1 MSKAPTDSKNVSS
14 SKTSIE
20 NNKNSQK
27 NNPPIQELIAELI
40 SQCQLGDQ
48 FELSKLK
55 SVITKRQKNNQ
66 PVSKLI
72 NKAQQLLTD
81 SMRIVEQRKQI
92 IPTDIEYDLALPV
105 CQARDDVRK
114 AIAENQVVV
123 IAGETGSGKT
133 TQLPKI
139 CLQLGLGVHGKIGH
153 TQPRRVAAT
162 SVARRIAEELKTE
175 LGEVVGYSIRFNDQ
189 SNPVTPVR
197 VMTDGILLNEITHD
211 PLLRQYDTLII
222 DEAHERSLNIDFLL
236 GYIKNI
242 LPKRP
247 DLKVIITSA
256 TIDVERFARHFE
268 LDGKPAPILEISGRT
283 YPVDVWYRP
292 DDEENPS
299 PQVERIGHAVD
310 ELISYAPGDILIFLS
325 GEAEIRE
332 TAKFLRKERFQG
344 CEVLPLYARLS
355 MREQE
360 KIFHPS
366 GGKRRI
372 ILSTNVAETSVT
384 VPGIRFVIDPGFAR
398 ISRYSV
404 RNKIQRLPIE
414 KISQASAN
422 QRKGRCGRV
431 ADGVCIRL
439 YEEEDFLSRP
449 EFTDAEILRTN
460 LAAVILQMK
469 QLGLGDIEAF
479 PFIDE
484 PAPKQISDG
493 LNLLSELQAVDAKK
507 QLTAIGRNM
516 ARLPIEP
523 RLARILLAAQD
534 ESCIREALILAAFLS
549 VKDPREWP
557 FEKKELAQ
565 QKHAKYR
572 HPQSDFIAIIN
583 LWDHLHK
590 QQEDMSNSAFRRYCQ
605 EELINFNAYRE
616 WRSTYRQL
624 KALVKSEHHQT
635 QKQAEP
641 INPEDKVYYAKLH
654 SILLTGLLSYIGQK
668 DIEKGYLGTRQTR
681 FMIHPQSANFK
692 KQPPWVMA
700 FEIVETTQNYARLT
714 AMVETPWIER
724 IGGHLIKSHYFD
736 AHWEKKRGA
745 VVASLQQTLLGLK
758 IVSNRTV
765 DYSAVEPE
773 LCRELF
779 ILHGLVRRELDVRHD
794 FQQNNEQLWHEV
806 EQEVAKARQAD
817 MRADERDLIAWFDK
831 RLPEHICN
839 LKQLN
844 QWLKKNKQ
852 QNNQLLSL
860 NKDVLFKA
868 EEQDANLYPE
878 TITVKSIELP
888 LSYHFEPGH
897 PQDGVTVK
905 IPLSL
910 SQQFKDSD
918 FERLVPGLLEEK
930 IEFMLRSLPKR
941 FRKNFVPI
949 PQFAQACYDQ
959 VIEQQGSLIDI
970 ISRHLFKMTG
980 VILPKEAW
988 QELSL
993 PEHYLM
999 RFEIVD
1005 DKGKILKSGRSLE
1018 QSKDIKKAKISVSK
1032 KQNSKPQTYT
1042 SWPEDFVKEGMI
1054 EEAGTKIPVTY
1065 ALEDSGDKVRIIAIV
1080 NKKQAQN
1087 VHVRGVCRLLALE
1100 KASLLGYMKK
1110 KYHNKQKLT
1119 LSVSTLGNVD
1129 ELIDDAAMAC
1139 LRAIVENEIPYN
1151 KSDYQALSQRAE
1163 KELVPATTAM
1173 LDDLVQVLQLR
1184 ASVLADAKGMGK
1196 ALASTRKDI
1205 VNQCD
1210 YLFQPGFCFR
1220 FGAEKIK
1227 DLKRYLSAIEK
1238 RIERAKLNPLKE
1250 AESLIVISDWVDVR
1264 ESLEQDKAIPAFE
1277 VDEFN
1282 WMLEEFRI
1290 SLFAQG
1296 QKTRFPISAKR
1307 IQKLLDELERVYY

>member
-1 MSKAPTDSKNVSS
+1 MSKQATEPNKKNTDILNLPSEQL
-14 SKTSIE
+14 T
-20 NNKNSQK
+20 
-27 NNPPIQELIAELI
+27 
-40 SQCQLGDQ
+40 QCQLMDQ
-48 FELSKLK
+48 FELAKLK
-55 SVITKRQKNNQ
+55 SIITKRQKNNQ

-72 NKAQQLLTD
+72 TKAQKILND
-81 SMRIVEQRKQI
+81 SIDVVEQRKKL
-92 IPTDIEYDLALPV
+92 IPSDIEFDLALPV

-114 AIAENQVVV
+114 AIEENQVVV

-139 CLQLGLGVHGKIGH
+139 CLQLGLGVYGKIGH

-162 SVARRIAEELKTE
+162 SVARRIAEELKSE
-175 LGEVVGYSIRFNDQ
+175 LGELVGYSIRFNDQ

-256 TIDVERFARHFE
+256 TIDVERFSKHFAI
-268 LDGKPAPILEISGRT
+268 DGKPAPILEISGRT

-439 YEEEDFLSRP
+439 YEEEDFLNRP

-493 LNLLSELQAVDAKK
+493 LNLLSELQAVDDSK
-507 QLTAIGRNM
+507 QLTAIGRKM

-523 RLARILLAAQD
+523 RLARILLAAED

-557 FEKKELAQ
+557 FEKRELAQ
-565 QKHAKYR
+565 QKHAKYK

-590 QQEDMSNSAFRRYCQ
+590 QQEDLSNSQFRRYCQ

-624 KALVKSEHHQT
+624 KSLVKSEHHQT
-635 QKQAEP
+635 QKQSQP

-654 SILLTGLLSYIGQK
+654 SILLTGLLSFIGQK

-714 AMVETPWIER
+714 AMIETPWIET
-724 IGGHLIKSHYFD
+724 IGKHLIKSHYYD

-765 DYSAVEPE
+765 DYSSIEPE

-779 ILHGLVRRELDVRHD
+779 ILHGLVRRELEPRHS
-794 FQQNNEQLWHEV
+794 FQQANEQLWLEV

-817 MRADERDLIAWFDK
+817 MRADERDLVAWFDK

-839 LKQLN
+839 AKQLN
-844 QWLKKNKQ
+844 QWLKKNSK
-852 QNNQLLSL
+852 QNNQQLTL

-878 TITVKSIELP
+878 TIKVKSIELP

-905 IPLSL
+905 IPQSL

-949 PQFAQACYDQ
+949 PQFAQACYEQ
-959 VIEQQGSLIDI
+959 VLEQQGSLIDI
-970 ISRHLFKMTG
+970 ITKHLFKMTG

-1005 DKGKILKSGRSLE
+1005 DKGKVLTSSRTLE
-1018 QSKDIKKAKISVSK
+1018 QSQELKQVKVKTKQSQKKKE
-1032 KQNSKPQTYT
+1032 QTFT
-1042 SWPEDFVKEGMI
+1042 GWPESYQKDGML

-1065 ALEDSGDKVRIIAIV
+1065 ALEDGGDKVRILAVV
-1080 NKKQAQN
+1080 NQRQAEN

-1100 KASLLGYMKK
+1100 KASLLGYLKK

-1119 LSVSTLGNVD
+1119 LSVSTLGSVD

-1139 LRAIVENEIPYN
+1139 LRALVERNTPYDKRQYDALVQ
-1151 KSDYQALSQRAE
+1151 KSE
-1163 KELVPATTAM
+1163 KELVPATTEL

-1184 ASVLADAKGMGK
+1184 ASVLADAKSMGK
-1196 ALASTRKDI
+1196 TLASTRKDI
-1205 VNQCD
+1205 ISQCD

-1220 FGAEKIK
+1220 FGAERIK
-1227 DLKRYLSAIEK
+1227 DFKRYLSAIEK

-1264 ESLEQDKAIPAFE
+1264 KSLAEDKAIPAFE

-1307 IQKLLDELERVYY
+1307 LQKHLDDLEKTYY

>member
-1 MSKAPTDSKNVSS
+1 MSKQPTVSKKPASDKSS
-14 SKTSIE
+14 SNKSSI
-20 NNKNSQK
+20 QT
-27 NNPPIQELIAELI
+27 LI
-40 SQCQLGDQ
+40 SEQVTQCQLVDQ
-48 FELSKLK
+48 FELNKLK
-55 SVITKRQKNNQ
+55 SIISKRQKSNQ

-72 NKAQQLLTD
+72 SKAEQILQD
-81 SMRIVEQRKQI
+81 SKQIVEQRQNL
-92 IPTDIEYDLALPV
+92 IPTDIEFDMALPV

-114 AIAENQVVV
+114 AIEENQVVV

-139 CLQLGLGVHGKIGH
+139 CLQLGLGVYGKIGH

-162 SVARRIAEELKTE
+162 SVARRIAEELKSE
-175 LGEVVGYSIRFNDQ
+175 LGQLVGYSIRFNDQ
-189 SNPVTPVR
+189 SSPVTPVR

-236 GYIKNI
+236 GYIRNI

-256 TIDVERFARHFE
+256 TIDVERFSKHFAIN
-268 LDGKPAPILEISGRT
+268 GKPAPILEISGRT

-332 TAKFLRKERFQG
+332 TAKFLRKDRFQG

-431 ADGVCIRL
+431 ADGICIRL
-439 YEEEDFLSRP
+439 YEEDDFLNRP

-493 LNLLSELQAVDAKK
+493 LNLLSELQAVDGKK
-507 QLTAIGRNM
+507 QLTHIGRKM

-523 RLARILLAAQD
+523 RLARILLAAED
-534 ESCIREALILAAFLS
+534 ESCVREALILAAFLS

-557 FEKKELAQ
+557 FEKRELAQ
-565 QKHAKYR
+565 QKHAKYK

-590 QQEDMSNSAFRRYCQ
+590 QQEDLTNSQFRRYCQ

-624 KALVKSEHHQT
+624 KSLVKSAHHQT
-635 QKQAEP
+635 QKQSEP

-654 SILLTGLLSYIGQK
+654 SILLTGLLSFIGQK
-668 DIEKGYLGTRQTR
+668 DIEKGYLGSRQTR

-714 AMVETPWIER
+714 AMIETPWIET
-724 IGGHLIKSHYFD
+724 IGKHLIKSHYFD

-765 DYSAVEPE
+765 DYSSIEPE

-779 ILHGLVRRELDVRHD
+779 ILHGLVRRELEPRHS
-794 FQQNNEQLWHEV
+794 FQQDNEQLWLDV
-806 EQEVAKARQAD
+806 EQEIAKARQAD
-817 MRADERDLIAWFDK
+817 MRTDERDLVAWFDK
-831 RLPEHICN
+831 RLPESICN
-839 LKQLN
+839 VKQLN
-844 QWLKKNKQ
+844 QWLKKNAK
-852 QNNQLLSL
+852 QNNQLLTL
-860 NKDVLFKA
+860 NKGVLFKA
-868 EEQDANLYPE
+868 EEQDASLYPE
-878 TITVKSIELP
+878 SIKVKSIELP

-905 IPLSL
+905 IPQSL

-949 PQFAQACYDQ
+949 PQFAQACYEQ
-959 VIEQQGSLIDI
+959 VLEQQGSLIDI
-970 ISRHLFKMTG
+970 ISKHLFKMTG

-999 RFEIVD
+999 RFEIVG
-1005 DKGKILKSGRSLE
+1005 DKGKILSSGRTLE
-1018 QSKDIKKAKISVSK
+1018 QSQELKQVKVKTRQNPKKKEETFT
-1032 KQNSKPQTYT
+1032 N
-1042 SWPEDFVKEGMI
+1042 WPDSFVKEGVF

-1065 ALEDSGDKVRIIAIV
+1065 ALEDGGNKVRIVAVV
-1080 NKKQAQN
+1080 NKRQAEN

-1100 KASLLGYMKK
+1100 KSQLLSYLKK
-1110 KYHNKQKLT
+1110 KYHNRQKLT
-1119 LSVSTLGNVD
+1119 LSVSTLCSVD

-1139 LRAIVENEIPYN
+1139 LKDLVQKNIPYD
-1151 KSDYQALSQRAE
+1151 KTAFDALSRKIE
-1163 KELVPATTAM
+1163 KELVPTTTEL

-1184 ASVLADAKGMGK
+1184 ASILAEAKGLGK
-1196 ALASTRKDI
+1196 ALPSTRKDI
-1205 VNQCD
+1205 GSQCD

-1220 FGAEKIK
+1220 FGATKIK
-1227 DLKRYLSAIEK
+1227 DFKRYLSAIEK

-1250 AESLIVISDWVDVR
+1250 AESLLMVSDWLDVR
-1264 ESLEQDKAIPAFE
+1264 ESLAEDNAIPSFE

-1307 IQKLLDELERVYY
+1307 LQKFVDELERQYY

>member
-1 MSKAPTDSKNVSS
+1 MPKQPTVSKKPASDKSS
-14 SKTSIE
+14 TNKPSI
-20 NNKNSQK
+20 QT
-27 NNPPIQELIAELI
+27 LITEQVT
-40 SQCQLGDQ
+40 QCQLVDQ
-48 FELSKLK
+48 FELNKLK
-55 SVITKRQKNNQ
+55 SIITKRQKSNQ

-72 NKAQQLLTD
+72 SKAEQILQD
-81 SMRIVEQRKQI
+81 SKKIVEQRKKL
-92 IPTDIEYDLALPV
+92 IPGDIEFDMALPV

-114 AIAENQVVV
+114 AIEENQVVV

-139 CLQLGLGVHGKIGH
+139 CLQLGLGVYGKIGH

-162 SVARRIAEELKTE
+162 SVARRIAEELKSE
-175 LGEVVGYSIRFNDQ
+175 LGELVGYSIRFNDQ
-189 SNPVTPVR
+189 SSAVTPVR

-211 PLLRQYDTLII
+211 PLLRQYDTIII

-236 GYIKNI
+236 GYIRNI

-256 TIDVERFARHFE
+256 TIDVERFSKHFAI
-268 LDGKPAPILEISGRT
+268 DGKPAPILEISGRT

-299 PQVERIGHAVD
+299 PQVERIGHALD
-310 ELISYAPGDILIFLS
+310 ELMSFAPGDILIFLS

-332 TAKFLRKERFQG
+332 TAKFLRKERFEG

-439 YEEEDFLSRP
+439 YEEEDFLNRP

-484 PAPKQISDG
+484 PAAKQISDG
-493 LNLLSELQAVDAKK
+493 LNLLSELQAVDGKK
-507 QLTAIGRNM
+507 QLTNIGRKM

-523 RLARILLAAQD
+523 RLARILLAAED

-557 FEKKELAQ
+557 FEKRELAQ
-565 QKHAKYR
+565 QKHAKYK

-590 QQEDMSNSAFRRYCQ
+590 QQEDLSNNAFRRYCQ
-605 EELINFNAYRE
+605 EELVNFNAYRE
-616 WRSTYRQL
+616 WRSTFRQL
-624 KALVKSEHHQT
+624 KSLVKSAHHQT
-635 QKQAEP
+635 QKQSEP
-641 INPEDKVYYAKLH
+641 INPDDKVYYAKLH
-654 SILLTGLLSYIGQK
+654 SILLTGLLSFIGQK

-714 AMVETPWIER
+714 AMIETPWIET
-724 IGGHLIKSHYFD
+724 IGKHLIKSHYFD

-765 DYSAVEPE
+765 DYSSIEPE

-779 ILHGLVRRELDVRHD
+779 ILHGLVRRELEPRHS
-794 FQQNNEQLWHEV
+794 FQQDNEQLWLDV
-806 EQEVAKARQAD
+806 EQEIAKARQAD
-817 MRADERDLIAWFDK
+817 MRTDERDLIAWFDK
-831 RLPEHICN
+831 RLPESICN
-839 LKQLN
+839 VKQLN
-844 QWLKKNKQ
+844 QWLKKNAK
-852 QNNQLLSL
+852 QNNQLLTL

-868 EEQDANLYPE
+868 EEQDASLYPE
-878 TITVKSIELP
+878 TIQVKSIELP

-905 IPLSL
+905 IPQSL

-949 PQFAQACYDQ
+949 PQFSQACYEQ
-959 VIEQQGSLIDI
+959 VLEQQGSLIDI
-970 ISRHLFKMTG
+970 ISKHLFKMTG

-999 RFEIVD
+999 RFEIVG
-1005 DKGKILKSGRSLE
+1005 DKGKILTSGRTLE
-1018 QSKDIKKAKISVSK
+1018 QSQELKQVKVKSKSSHKKKEE
-1032 KQNSKPQTYT
+1032 TFT
-1042 SWPEDFVKEGMI
+1042 HWPASFIKEGMF

-1065 ALEDSGDKVRIIAIV
+1065 ALEDGGDKVRILAVV
-1080 NKKQAQN
+1080 NKRQAEN

-1100 KASLLGYMKK
+1100 KSQLLSYLKK

-1119 LSVSTLGNVD
+1119 LSVSTLASVD
-1129 ELIDDAAMAC
+1129 EIIDDAAMAS
-1139 LRAIVENEIPYN
+1139 LKDLVQTNIPYD
-1151 KSDYQALSQRAE
+1151 KTSFAELSKKME
-1163 KELVPATTAM
+1163 KELVPATTEL

-1184 ASVLADAKGMGK
+1184 SRILAQAKGLGK
-1196 ALASTRKDI
+1196 TLASTRKDI
-1205 VNQCD
+1205 GNQCD

-1220 FGAEKIK
+1220 FGADKIK
-1227 DLKRYLSAIEK
+1227 DFKRYLSAIEK

-1264 ESLEQDKAIPAFE
+1264 ESLAQDQAIPTFE

-1307 IQKLLDELERVYY
+1307 LQKFVDDLEKQYY

>member
-1 MSKAPTDSKNVSS
+1 MSKQPTVSKKPATDKSS
-14 SKTSIE
+14 TNKPSI
-20 NNKNSQK
+20 QT
-27 NNPPIQELIAELI
+27 LITEQVT
-40 SQCQLGDQ
+40 QCQLVDQ
-48 FELSKLK
+48 FELNKLK
-55 SVITKRQKNNQ
+55 SIITKRQKSNQ

-72 NKAQQLLTD
+72 NKAEHILQD
-81 SMRIVEQRKQI
+81 SKKIVEQRQKL
-92 IPTDIEYDLALPV
+92 IPTDIEFDMALPV

-114 AIAENQVVV
+114 AIEENQVVV

-139 CLQLGLGVHGKIGH
+139 CLQLGLGVYGKIGH

-175 LGEVVGYSIRFNDQ
+175 LGELVGYSIRFNDQ

-236 GYIKNI
+236 GYVKNI

-256 TIDVERFARHFE
+256 TIDVERFSKHFAIN
-268 LDGKPAPILEISGRT
+268 GKPAPILEISGRT

-310 ELISYAPGDILIFLS
+310 ELISFAPGDILIFLS

-332 TAKFLRKERFQG
+332 TAKFLRKERFQA

-431 ADGVCIRL
+431 ADGICIRL
-439 YEEEDFLSRP
+439 YEEEDFLNRP

-469 QLGLGDIEAF
+469 QLGLGDIEEF

-484 PAPKQISDG
+484 PAAKQISDG
-493 LNLLSELQAVDAKK
+493 LNLLSELQAVDGKK
-507 QLTAIGRNM
+507 QLTNIGRKM

-523 RLARILLAAQD
+523 RLARILLAAED

-557 FEKKELAQ
+557 FEKRELAQ
-565 QKHAKYR
+565 QKHAKYK

-590 QQEDMSNSAFRRYCQ
+590 QQEDLSNNAFRRYCQ
-605 EELINFNAYRE
+605 EELINFNGYRE

-624 KALVKSEHHQT
+624 KSLVKSAHHQT
-635 QKQAEP
+635 QKQSEP
-641 INPEDKVYYAKLH
+641 VNPDDKVYYAKLH
-654 SILLTGLLSYIGQK
+654 SILLTGLLSFIGQK
-668 DIEKGYLGTRQTR
+668 DIEKGYLGARQTR

-714 AMVETPWIER
+714 AMIETPWIEK
-724 IGGHLIKSHYFD
+724 IGNHLIKSHYFD

-765 DYSAVEPE
+765 DYSSIEPE

-779 ILHGLVRRELDVRHD
+779 IVHGLVRRELEPRHS
-794 FQQNNEQLWHEV
+794 FQQENEQLWLDV
-806 EQEVAKARQAD
+806 EQEIAKARQAD
-817 MRADERDLIAWFDK
+817 MRTDERDLVAWFDK
-831 RLPEHICN
+831 RLPESICN
-839 LKQLN
+839 VKQLN
-844 QWLKKNKQ
+844 QWLKKNAK
-852 QNNQLLSL
+852 QNNQLLTL

-868 EEQDANLYPE
+868 EEQDASLYPE
-878 TITVKSIELP
+878 TIQVKSIELP

-905 IPLSL
+905 IPQSL
-910 SQQFKDSD
+910 SNQFKDSD

-949 PQFAQACYDQ
+949 PQFSQACYEQ
-959 VIEQQGSLIDI
+959 VLEQQGSLIDI
-970 ISRHLFKMTG
+970 ISKHLFKMTG

-999 RFEIVD
+999 RFEIVGD
-1005 DKGKILKSGRSLE
+1005 NGKVLSSSRTLE
-1018 QSKDIKKAKISVSK
+1018 QSQELKQVKVSTKKSQK
-1032 KQNSKPQTYT
+1032 KKEETFT
-1042 SWPEDFVKEGMI
+1042 SWPESYAKEGVF

-1065 ALEDSGDKVRIIAIV
+1065 ALEDGGDKVRILAVV
-1080 NKKQAQN
+1080 NKRQAEN

-1100 KASLLGYMKK
+1100 KSQLLSYLKK

-1119 LSVSTLGNVD
+1119 LSVSTLTSVD
-1129 ELIDDAAMAC
+1129 DIIDDAAMAS
-1139 LRAIVENEIPYN
+1139 LKDLVQMHIPYD
-1151 KSDYQALSQRAE
+1151 KTSFAELSQKVE
-1163 KELVPATTAM
+1163 KELVSATTEV
-1173 LDDLVQVLQLR
+1173 LDDLVKVLQLR
-1184 ASVLADAKGMGK
+1184 SSILAQAKGLGK
-1196 ALASTRKDI
+1196 TLASTRKDI
-1205 VNQCD
+1205 TNQCD

-1220 FGAEKIK
+1220 FGTEKIK
-1227 DLKRYLSAIEK
+1227 DFKRYLSAIEK

-1264 ESLEQDKAIPAFE
+1264 ESLAQDQAIPTFE

-1307 IQKLLDELERVYY
+1307 LQKFIDDLEKQYY